1 MITIKSA
8 SQIDKM
14 KKAGEIVALT
24 HELMRKNICDGVT
37 TKELDRIAEEFIRSK
52 EAIPSFKNYNGYP
65 ASICTSVNDEVIHGI
80 PGNTRLKNGDIIG
93 IDIGAYIDGYH
104 GDSANT
110 YGVGDISQ
118 QAADLIDAAKGGFEA
133 GIQKAVAGNRIGDI
147 SSAIQQ
153 YVEARGYSIVREFVG
168 HGVGAQMH
176 EEPEVP
182 NYGRAGHG
190 PRLCSGMTLAV
201 EPMINAGKRNVVM
214 LDDEWTIVTEDG
226 SLSAHYE
233 HSIAITK
240 DEPILLTVC
249 R

>member
-24 HELMRKNICDGVT
+24 HELMKKNVCDGVT

-52 EAIPSFKNYNGYP
+52 GAIPSFKNYNGYP
-65 ASICTSVNDEVIHGI
+65 ASICASINDVVIHGI
-80 PGNTRLKNGDIIG
+80 PDNTRLKNGDIIG
-93 IDIGAYIDGYH
+93 IDIGAFIDGYH

-110 YGVGDISQ
+110 YGVGDISE
-118 QAADLIDAAKGGFEA
+118 QAADLIDAAKRGFEE
-133 GIQKAVAGNRIGDI
+133 GIKMAVAGNRVGDI
-147 SSAIQQ
+147 SAAIQQ
-153 YVEARGYSIVREFVG
+153 YVESRGYSIVREFVG

-201 EPMINAGKRNVVM
+201 EPMINAGKRNIVM

>member
-52 EAIPSFKNYNGYP
+52 GAIPSFKNYNGYP

>member
-14 KKAGEIVALT
+14 KKAGEVVALT

-52 EAIPSFKNYNGYP
+52 GAIPSFKNYNGYP
-65 ASICTSVNDEVIHGI
+65 ASICASINDVVIHGI
-80 PGNTRLKNGDIIG
+80 PDNTRLKNGDIIG
-93 IDIGAYIDGYH
+93 IDIGAFIDGYH

-110 YGVGDISQ
+110 YGVGDISE
-118 QAADLIDAAKGGFEA
+118 QAADLIDAAKRGFEE
-133 GIQKAVAGNRIGDI
+133 GIKMAVAGNRVGDI
-147 SSAIQQ
+147 SAAIQH
-153 YVEARGYSIVREFVG
+153 YVEGRGYSIVREFVG

-182 NYGRAGHG
+182 NYGRVGHG

-240 DEPILLTVC
+240 DEPILLTIC

>member
-24 HELMRKNICDGVT
+24 HELMKKNICDGVT

-52 EAIPSFKNYNGYP
+52 GAIPSFKNYNGYP
-65 ASICTSVNDEVIHGI
+65 ASICASVNDVVIHGI
-80 PGNTRLKNGDIIG
+80 PGNTRLKTGDIVG
-93 IDIGAYIDGYH
+93 IDIGAFIDGYH

-110 YGVGDISQ
+110 YGVGDISKE
-118 QAADLIDAAKGGFEA
+118 AADLIEAAKRGFEA
-133 GIQKAVAGNRIGDI
+133 GLEKAVQGNRVGDI
-147 SSAIQQ
+147 SAAIQQ
-153 YVEARGYSIVREFVG
+153 YVEACGYSVVREFVG
-168 HGVGAQMH
+168 HGVGEKMH

-190 PRLCSGMTLAV
+190 PRLCAGMTLAV
-201 EPMINAGKRNVVM
+201 EPMINAGNKDIVM
-214 LDDEWTIVTEDG
+214 LDDEWTIVTKDG

-240 DEPILLTVC
+240 DEPILLTIC

>member
-24 HELMRKNICDGVT
+24 HELMKKNVCDGVT

-52 EAIPSFKNYNGYP
+52 GAIPSFKNYNGYP
-65 ASICTSVNDEVIHGI
+65 ASICASVNDVVIHGI

-93 IDIGAYIDGYH
+93 IDIGAFIDGYH

-110 YGVGDISQ
+110 YGVGDISKE
-118 QAADLIDAAKGGFEA
+118 AADLIEAAKGGFEA
-133 GIQKAVAGNRIGDI
+133 GIKMAVQGNRVGDI
-147 SSAIQQ
+147 SAAVQQ
-153 YVEARGYSIVREFVG
+153 YVEARGYSVVREFVG

-182 NYGRAGHG
+182 NYGKAGRG
-190 PRLCSGMTLAV
+190 PRLCAGMTLAV
-201 EPMINAGKRNVVM
+201 EPMINAGKRDIVM
-214 LDDEWTIVTEDG
+214 LDDEWTIVTQDG

>member
-1 MITIKSA
+1 MISIKSVA
-8 SQIDKM
+8 QIDKM
-14 KKAGEIVALT
+14 KRAGEIVALT
-24 HELMRKNICDGVT
+24 HELMRKNVCDGVT
-37 TKELDRIAEEFIRSK
+37 TKELDRIADEFIRSK
-52 EAIPSFKNYNGYP
+52 GAIPSFKNYNGYP
-65 ASICTSVNDEVIHGI
+65 ASICTSVNDVVIHGI
-80 PGNTRLKNGDIIG
+80 PGNRRLKNGDIIG

-110 YGVGDISQ
+110 YGVGEISKE
-118 QAADLIDAAKGGFEA
+118 ASDLIAAAKGGFEA
-133 GIQKAVAGNRIGDI
+133 GIKMAVAGNRIGDI
-147 SSAIQQ
+147 SAAIQK
-153 YVEARGYSIVREFVG
+153 YVEDRGYSIVREFVG

-190 PRLCSGMTLAV
+190 PRLCSGMTIAV
-201 EPMINAGKRNVVM
+201 EPMINAGRRNVLM
-214 LDDEWTIVTEDG
+214 LDDDWTVVTEDG

-240 DEPILLTVC
+240 NDPVLLTVC

>member
-1 MITIKSA
+1 MISIKSVA
-8 SQIDKM
+8 QIDKM
-14 KKAGEIVALT
+14 KRAGEIVALT

-52 EAIPSFKNYNGYP
+52 GAIPSFKNYNGYP
-65 ASICTSVNDEVIHGI
+65 ASICASVNDVVIHGI
-80 PGNTRLKNGDIIG
+80 PGSYTLKNGDIVG

-110 YGVGDISQ
+110 YGVGEISKE
-118 QAADLIDAAKGGFEA
+118 ASDLIAAAKGGFEA
-133 GIQKAVAGNRIGDI
+133 GLKMAVDGNRIGDI
-147 SSAIQQ
+147 SAAIQK
-153 YVEARGYSIVREFVG
+153 YVEERGYSVVREFVG

-182 NYGRAGHG
+182 NYGKSGRG
-190 PRLCSGMTLAV
+190 PRLAPGRTLAV
-201 EPMINAGKRNVVM
+201 EPMINAGGREIYM
-214 LDDEWTIVTEDG
+214 LDDDWTIVTADG

-240 DEPILLTVC
+240 NEPVLLTVC

>member
-1 MITIKSA
+1 MISIKSVA
-8 SQIDKM
+8 QIDKM
-14 KKAGEIVALT
+14 KRAGEIVALT

-52 EAIPSFKNYNGYP
+52 GAIPSFKNYNGYP
-65 ASICTSVNDEVIHGI
+65 ASICASVNDVVIHGI
-80 PGNTRLKNGDIIG
+80 PGNYTLKNGDIVG

-110 YGVGDISQ
+110 YGVGEISKE
-118 QAADLIDAAKGGFEA
+118 ASDLIAAAKGGFEA
-133 GIQKAVAGNRIGDI
+133 GLKMAVDGNRIGDI
-147 SSAIQQ
+147 SAAIQK
-153 YVEARGYSIVREFVG
+153 YVEERGYSVVREFVG

-182 NYGRAGHG
+182 NYGKSGRG
-190 PRLCSGMTLAV
+190 PRLAPGMTLAV
-201 EPMINAGKRNVVM
+201 EPMINAGGKEIYM
-214 LDDEWTIVTEDG
+214 LDDDWTIVTADG

-233 HSIAITK
+233 HSTAITK
-240 DEPILLTVC
+240 NEPLLLTVC

>member
-14 KKAGEIVALT
+14 KRAGEIVALT
-24 HELMRKNICDGVT
+24 HELMKKNICDGVT
-37 TKELDRIAEEFIRSK
+37 TKDLDRIAEEFIRSK
-52 EAIPSFKNYNGYP
+52 GAIPSFKNYNGYP
-65 ASICTSVNDEVIHGI
+65 ASICASVNDVVIHGI
-80 PGNTRLKNGDIIG
+80 PNNTRLKNGDIIG

-110 YGVGDISQ
+110 YGVGDISKE
-118 QAADLIDAAKGGFEA
+118 AADLIDAAKKGFEA
-133 GIQKAVAGNRIGDI
+133 GIKMAVAGNRVGDI

-153 YVEARGYSIVREFVG
+153 YVESRGYSIVREFVG

-190 PRLCSGMTLAV
+190 PRLCNGMTLAV

-233 HSIAITK
+233 HSIAITNK
-240 DEPILLTVC
+240 EPILLTVC

>member
-14 KKAGEIVALT
+14 KRAGEIVALT
-24 HELMRKNICDGVT
+24 HELMRKNICEGVT

-52 EAIPSFKNYNGYP
+52 GAIPSFKNYNGYP
-65 ASICTSVNDEVIHGI
+65 ASICASVNDVVIHGI
-80 PGNTRLKNGDIIG
+80 PGNTRLKNGDIVG

-110 YGVGDISQ
+110 YGVGDISKE
-118 QAADLIDAAKGGFEA
+118 AADLIETAKRGFEE
-133 GIQKAVAGNRIGDI
+133 GVKMAVAGNRVGDI
-147 SSAIQQ
+147 SAAIQQ
-153 YVEARGYSIVREFVG
+153 YVESKGYSIVREFVG

-190 PRLCSGMTLAV
+190 PRLCNGMTLAV

-214 LDDEWTIVTEDG
+214 LDDDWTIVTEDG

-240 DEPILLTVC
+240 EEPILLTVC

>member
-14 KKAGEIVALT
+14 KRAGEIVALT
-24 HELMRKNICDGVT
+24 HELMKKNICDGVT

-52 EAIPSFKNYNGYP
+52 GAIPSFKNYNGYP
-65 ASICTSVNDEVIHGI
+65 ASICASINDVVIHGI
-80 PGNTRLKNGDIIG
+80 PDNTRLKNGDIIG
-93 IDIGAYIDGYH
+93 VDIGAYIDGYH

-110 YGVGDISQ
+110 YGVGDISKE
-118 QAADLIDAAKGGFEA
+118 AADLIDAAKRGFEE
-133 GIQKAVAGNRIGDI
+133 GIKKAVAGNRVGDI

-153 YVEARGYSIVREFVG
+153 YVESRGYSIVREFVG

-182 NYGRAGHG
+182 NYGRSGHG

-214 LDDEWTIVTEDG
+214 LDDDWTIVTEDG

-240 DEPILLTVC
+240 EEPILLTVC

>member
-1 MITIKSA
+1 MISIKSVA
-8 SQIDKM
+8 QIDKM
-14 KKAGEIVALT
+14 KRAGEIVALT

-52 EAIPSFKNYNGYP
+52 GAIPSFKNYNGYP
-65 ASICTSVNDEVIHGI
+65 ASICASVNDVVIHGI
-80 PGNTRLKNGDIIG
+80 PGSYTLKNGDIVG

-110 YGVGDISQ
+110 YGVGEISKE
-118 QAADLIDAAKGGFEA
+118 ASDLIAAAKGGFEA
-133 GIQKAVAGNRIGDI
+133 GLKMAVDGNRIGDI
-147 SSAIQQ
+147 SAAIQK
-153 YVEARGYSIVREFVG
+153 YVEERGYSVVREFVG

-182 NYGRAGHG
+182 NYGKSGRG
-190 PRLCSGMTLAV
+190 PRLAPGMTLAV
-201 EPMINAGKRNVVM
+201 EPMINAGGREIYM
-214 LDDEWTIVTEDG
+214 LDDDWTIVTADG

-240 DEPILLTVC
+240 NEPVLLTVC

>member
-24 HELMRKNICDGVT
+24 HELMKKNVCDGVT

-52 EAIPSFKNYNGYP
+52 GAIPSFKNYNGYP
-65 ASICTSVNDEVIHGI
+65 ASICASINDVVIHGI

-110 YGVGDISQ
+110 YGVGDISKE
-118 QAADLIDAAKGGFEA
+118 AADLIEAAKGGFEA
-133 GIQKAVAGNRIGDI
+133 GIKMAVQGNRVGDI
-147 SSAIQQ
+147 SAAVQQ
-153 YVEARGYSIVREFVG
+153 YVEARGYSVVREFVG

-190 PRLCSGMTLAV
+190 PRLCAGMTLAV
-201 EPMINAGKRNVVM
+201 EPMINAGKRDIVM
-214 LDDEWTIVTEDG
+214 LDDEWTIVTQDG

>member
-24 HELMRKNICDGVT
+24 HELMKKNICDGVT

-52 EAIPSFKNYNGYP
+52 GAIPSFKNYNGYP
-65 ASICTSVNDEVIHGI
+65 ASICASVNDVVIHGI

-110 YGVGDISQ
+110 YGVGDISKE
-118 QAADLIDAAKGGFEA
+118 AADLIEAAKGGFEA
-133 GIQKAVAGNRIGDI
+133 GIKMAVAGNRVGDI
-147 SSAIQQ
+147 SAAVQQ
-153 YVEARGYSIVREFVG
+153 YVEERGYSVVREFVG

-182 NYGRAGHG
+182 NYGRAGRG
-190 PRLCSGMTLAV
+190 PRLCAGMTLAV
-201 EPMINAGKRNVVM
+201 EPMINAGGKDIVM

-240 DEPILLTVC
+240 DEPILLTIC

>member
-14 KKAGEIVALT
+14 KRAGEIVALT

-52 EAIPSFKNYNGYP
+52 GAIPSFKNYNGYP
-65 ASICTSVNDEVIHGI
+65 ASICASVNDVVIHGI
-80 PGNTRLKNGDIIG
+80 PGNTRLKNGDIVG
-93 IDIGAYIDGYH
+93 IDIGAYMDGYH

-110 YGVGDISQ
+110 YGVGDISKE
-118 QAADLIDAAKGGFEA
+118 AADLIEAAKRGFEE
-133 GIQKAVAGNRIGDI
+133 GIKMAVAGNRVGDI
-147 SSAIQQ
+147 SAAIQQ
-153 YVEARGYSIVREFVG
+153 YVESKGYSIVREFVG

-190 PRLCSGMTLAV
+190 PRLCNGMTLAV

-214 LDDEWTIVTEDG
+214 LDDDWTIVTEDG

-240 DEPILLTVC
+240 EEPILLTVC

>member
-52 EAIPSFKNYNGYP
+52 GAIPSFKNYNGYP
-65 ASICTSVNDEVIHGI
+65 ASICASVNDVVIHGI

-93 IDIGAYIDGYH
+93 VDIGAFIDGYH

-110 YGVGDISQ
+110 YGVGDISKE
-118 QAADLIDAAKGGFEA
+118 AANLIEAAKGGFEA
-133 GIQKAVAGNRIGDI
+133 GLKKAVQGNRVGDI
-147 SSAIQQ
+147 SAAIQQ
-153 YVEARGYSIVREFVG
+153 YVEGCGYSIVREFVG
-168 HGVGAQMH
+168 HGVGAKMH

-182 NYGRAGHG
+182 NYGRPGRG
-190 PRLCSGMTLAV
+190 PRLCEGMTLAV
-201 EPMINAGKRNVVM
+201 EPMINAGKRDIFM
-214 LDDEWTIVTEDG
+214 LDDEWTIVTADG

>member
-24 HELMRKNICDGVT
+24 HELMKKNICDGVT

-52 EAIPSFKNYNGYP
+52 GAIPSFKNYNGYP
-65 ASICTSVNDEVIHGI
+65 ASICASINDVVIHGI
-80 PGNTRLKNGDIIG
+80 PGNTRLKTGDIVG

-110 YGVGDISQ
+110 YGVGDISKE
-118 QAADLIDAAKGGFEA
+118 AADLIEAAKCGFEE
-133 GIQKAVAGNRIGDI
+133 GIKKAVPGNRVGDI
-147 SSAIQQ
+147 SAAIQQ
-153 YVEARGYSIVREFVG
+153 YVESCGYSVVREFVG
-168 HGVGAQMH
+168 HGVGEKMH

-182 NYGRAGHG
+182 NYGQAGRG
-190 PRLCSGMTLAV
+190 PRLCAGMTIAV
-201 EPMINAGKRNVVM
+201 EPMINAGKRDIVM
-214 LDDEWTIVTEDG
+214 LDDEWTIVTKDG

>member
-24 HELMRKNICDGVT
+24 HELMKKNICDGVT

-52 EAIPSFKNYNGYP
+52 GAIPSFKNYNGYP
-65 ASICTSVNDEVIHGI
+65 ASICASVNDVVIHGI
-80 PGNTRLKNGDIIG
+80 PGNTRLKNGDIVG

-110 YGVGDISQ
+110 YGVGDISKE
-118 QAADLIDAAKGGFEA
+118 AADLIEAAKRGFEE
-133 GIQKAVAGNRIGDI
+133 GVKMAVQGNRVGDI
-147 SSAIQQ
+147 SAAIQQ
-153 YVEARGYSIVREFVG
+153 YVESCGYSIVREFVG
-168 HGVGAQMH
+168 HGVGEKMH

-182 NYGRAGHG
+182 NYGQAGRG
-190 PRLCSGMTLAV
+190 PRLCAGMTMAV
-201 EPMINAGKRNVVM
+201 EPMINAGKRDIVM
-214 LDDEWTIVTEDG
+214 LDDEWTIVTKDG

>member
-24 HELMRKNICDGVT
+24 HELMKKNICDGVT

-52 EAIPSFKNYNGYP
+52 GAIPSFKNYNGYP
-65 ASICTSVNDEVIHGI
+65 ASICASVNDVVIHGI
-80 PGNTRLKNGDIIG
+80 PGNTRLKNGDIVG

-110 YGVGDISQ
+110 YGVGDISKD
-118 QAADLIDAAKGGFEA
+118 AADLIEAAKGGFEA
-133 GIQKAVAGNRIGDI
+133 GLKKAVHGNRVGDI
-147 SSAIQQ
+147 SAAVQQ
-153 YVEARGYSIVREFVG
+153 YVEQCGYSVVREFVG

-182 NYGRAGHG
+182 NYGR
-190 PRLCSGMTLAV
+190 T
-201 EPMINAGKRNVVM
+201 
-214 LDDEWTIVTEDG
+214 D
-226 SLSAHYE
+226 
-233 HSIAITK
+233 
-240 DEPILLTVC
+240 
-249 R
+249 

>member
-1 MITIKSA
+1 MISIKSVA
-8 SQIDKM
+8 QIDKM
-14 KKAGEIVALT
+14 KRAGEIVALT

-52 EAIPSFKNYNGYP
+52 GAIPSFKNYNGYP
-65 ASICTSVNDEVIHGI
+65 ASICASVNDVVIHGI
-80 PGNTRLKNGDIIG
+80 PGNYTLKNGDIVG

-110 YGVGDISQ
+110 YGVGEISKE
-118 QAADLIDAAKGGFEA
+118 ASDLIAAAKGGFEA
-133 GIQKAVAGNRIGDI
+133 GLKMAVDGNRIGDI
-147 SSAIQQ
+147 SEAIQK
-153 YVEARGYSIVREFVG
+153 YVEERGYSVVREFVG

-182 NYGRAGHG
+182 NYGKSGRG
-190 PRLCSGMTLAV
+190 PRLAPGMTLAV
-201 EPMINAGKRNVVM
+201 EPMINAGGREIYM
-214 LDDEWTIVTEDG
+214 LDDEWTIVTADG

-240 DEPILLTVC
+240 NEPVLLTVC

>member
-24 HELMRKNICDGVT
+24 HELMKKNICDGVT
-37 TKELDRIAEEFIRSK
+37 TKDLDRIAEEFIRSK
-52 EAIPSFKNYNGYP
+52 GAIPSFKNYNGYP
-65 ASICTSVNDEVIHGI
+65 ASICTSVNDVVIHGI
-80 PGNTRLKNGDIIG
+80 PGSTRLKNGDIISV
-93 IDIGAYIDGYH
+93 DIGAYLDGYH

-110 YGVGDISQ
+110 YGVGDISKE
-118 QAADLIDAAKGGFEA
+118 AADIIAAAKGSFEA
-133 GIQKAVAGNRIGDI
+133 GIKMAVAGNRIGDI
-147 SSAIQQ
+147 SAGVQQ
-153 YVEARGYSIVREFVG
+153 YAESLGYSVVREFVG

-176 EEPEVP
+176 EDPEVP
-182 NYGRAGHG
+182 NYGRPGRG

-201 EPMINAGKRNVVM
+201 EPMINAGKRNIVM

-240 DEPILLTVC
+240 DEPVLLTVC

>member
-24 HELMRKNICDGVT
+24 HELMKKNVCDGVT

-52 EAIPSFKNYNGYP
+52 GAIPSFKNYNGYP
-65 ASICTSVNDEVIHGI
+65 ASICASVNDVVIHGI

-93 IDIGAYIDGYH
+93 IDIGAFIDGYH

-110 YGVGDISQ
+110 YGVGDISKE
-118 QAADLIDAAKGGFEA
+118 AADLIEAAKGGFEA
-133 GIQKAVAGNRIGDI
+133 GIKMAVAGNRVGDI
-147 SSAIQQ
+147 SAAVQQ
-153 YVEARGYSIVREFVG
+153 YVEARGYSVVREFVG

-182 NYGRAGHG
+182 NYGKAGRG
-190 PRLCSGMTLAV
+190 PRLCAGMTLAV
-201 EPMINAGKRNVVM
+201 EPMINAGKRDIVM
-214 LDDEWTIVTEDG
+214 LDDEWTIVTQDG

>member
-14 KKAGEIVALT
+14 KRAGEIVALT
-24 HELMRKNICDGVT
+24 HELMRKNVCDGVT
-37 TKELDRIAEEFIRSK
+37 TMELDRIAEEFIRSK
-52 EAIPSFKNYNGYP
+52 GAIPSFKNYNGYP
-65 ASICTSVNDEVIHGI
+65 ASICASINDVVIHGI
-80 PGNTRLKNGDIIG
+80 PNNTRLKNGDIIG

-110 YGVGDISQ
+110 YGVGDISKE
-118 QAADLIDAAKGGFEA
+118 AADLIDAAKRAFEE
-133 GIQKAVAGNRIGDI
+133 GIKLAVAGNRVGDI
-147 SSAIQQ
+147 SAAIQK
-153 YVEARGYSIVREFVG
+153 YVESRGYSIVREFVG

-190 PRLCSGMTLAV
+190 PRLCNGMTLAV

-240 DEPILLTVC
+240 EEPILLTVC

>member
-1 MITIKSA
+1 MISIKSVA
-8 SQIDKM
+8 QIDKM
-14 KKAGEIVALT
+14 KRAGEIVALT

-52 EAIPSFKNYNGYP
+52 GAIPSFKNYNGYP
-65 ASICTSVNDEVIHGI
+65 ASICASVNDVVIHGI
-80 PGNTRLKNGDIIG
+80 PGSYTLKNGDIVG

-110 YGVGDISQ
+110 YGVGEISKE
-118 QAADLIDAAKGGFEA
+118 ASDLIAAAKGGFEA
-133 GIQKAVAGNRIGDI
+133 GLKMAVDGNRIGDI
-147 SSAIQQ
+147 SAAIQK
-153 YVEARGYSIVREFVG
+153 YVEERGYSVVREFVG
-168 HGVGAQMH
+168 HGIGAQMH

-182 NYGRAGHG
+182 NYGKSGRG
-190 PRLCSGMTLAV
+190 PRLAPGMTLAV
-201 EPMINAGKRNVVM
+201 EPMINAGGREIYM
-214 LDDEWTIVTEDG
+214 LDDDWTIVTADG

-240 DEPILLTVC
+240 NEPVLLTVC

>member
-14 KKAGEIVALT
+14 KRAGEIVALT
-24 HELMRKNICDGVT
+24 HELMKKNICDGVT

-52 EAIPSFKNYNGYP
+52 GAIPSFKNYNGYP
-65 ASICTSVNDEVIHGI
+65 ASICASINDVVIHGI
-80 PGNTRLKNGDIIG
+80 PDNTRLKNGDIIG
-93 IDIGAYIDGYH
+93 VDIGAYIDGYH

-110 YGVGDISQ
+110 YGVGDISKE
-118 QAADLIDAAKGGFEA
+118 AADLIDAAKRGFEE
-133 GIQKAVAGNRIGDI
+133 GIKKAVAGNRVGDI

-153 YVEARGYSIVREFVG
+153 YVESRGYSIVREFVG

-182 NYGRAGHG
+182 NYGRSGHG
-190 PRLCSGMTLAV
+190 PRLCNGMTLAV

-214 LDDEWTIVTEDG
+214 LDDDWTIVTEDG

-240 DEPILLTVC
+240 EEPILLTVC

>member
-24 HELMRKNICDGVT
+24 HELMKKNICDGVT

-52 EAIPSFKNYNGYP
+52 GAIPSFKNYNGYP
-65 ASICTSVNDEVIHGI
+65 ASICASVNDVVIHGI
-80 PGNTRLKNGDIIG
+80 PGNTRLKNGDIVG

-110 YGVGDISQ
+110 YGVGDISKE
-118 QAADLIDAAKGGFEA
+118 AADLIEAAKCGFEA
-133 GIQKAVAGNRIGDI
+133 GIKMAVQGNRVGDI
-147 SSAIQQ
+147 SAAIQQ
-153 YVEARGYSIVREFVG
+153 YVESCGYTIVREFVG
-168 HGVGAQMH
+168 HGVGEKMH

-182 NYGRAGHG
+182 NYGQAGRG
-190 PRLCSGMTLAV
+190 PRLCAGMTMAV
-201 EPMINAGKRNVVM
+201 EPMINAGKRDIVM
-214 LDDEWTIVTEDG
+214 LDDEWTIVTKDG

>member
-24 HELMRKNICDGVT
+24 HELMKKNVCDGVT

-52 EAIPSFKNYNGYP
+52 GAIPSFKNYNGYP
-65 ASICTSVNDEVIHGI
+65 ASICASVNDVVIHGI

-93 IDIGAYIDGYH
+93 IDIGAFIDGYH

-110 YGVGDISQ
+110 YGVGDISKE
-118 QAADLIDAAKGGFEA
+118 AADLIEAAKGGFEA
-133 GIQKAVAGNRIGDI
+133 GIKMAVQGNRVGDI
-147 SSAIQQ
+147 SAAVQQ
-153 YVEARGYSIVREFVG
+153 YVEARGYSVVREFVG

-182 NYGRAGHG
+182 NYGKAGRG
-190 PRLCSGMTLAV
+190 PRLCAGMTLAV
-201 EPMINAGKRNVVM
+201 EPMINAGKRDIVM
-214 LDDEWTIVTEDG
+214 LDDEWTIVTQDG

-240 DEPILLTVC
+240 DEPILLTIC

>member
-24 HELMRKNICDGVT
+24 HELMKKNICDGVT

-52 EAIPSFKNYNGYP
+52 GAIPSFKNYNGYP
-65 ASICTSVNDEVIHGI
+65 ASICASVNDVVIHGI

-93 IDIGAYIDGYH
+93 IDIGAFIDGYH

-110 YGVGDISQ
+110 YGVGDISKE
-118 QAADLIDAAKGGFEA
+118 AADLIEAAKGGFEA
-133 GIQKAVAGNRIGDI
+133 GLKMAVAGNRVGDV
-147 SSAIQQ
+147 SAAIQQ
-153 YVEARGYSIVREFVG
+153 YVEGRGYSVVREFVG

-182 NYGRAGHG
+182 NYGRAGRG
-190 PRLCSGMTLAV
+190 PRLCAGMTLAV
-201 EPMINAGKRNVVM
+201 EPMINAGKRDIVM

-240 DEPILLTVC
+240 DEPILLTIC

>member
-24 HELMRKNICDGVT
+24 HELMKKNICDGVT
-37 TKELDRIAEEFIRSK
+37 TKELDSIAEEFIRSK
-52 EAIPSFKNYNGYP
+52 GAIPSFKNYNGYP
-65 ASICTSVNDEVIHGI
+65 ASICTSVNDVVIHGI
-80 PGNTRLKNGDIIG
+80 PDNTRLKNGDIISV
-93 IDIGAYIDGYH
+93 DIGAYIDGYH

-110 YGVGDISQ
+110 YGIGDISKE
-118 QAADLIDAAKGGFEA
+118 AADLIDAAKGGFEA
-133 GIQKAVAGNRIGDI
+133 GIKMAVAGNRVGDI
-147 SSAIQQ
+147 SYAIQQ
-153 YVEARGYSIVREFVG
+153 YVESLGYSIVREFVG
-168 HGVGAQMH
+168 HGVGAQIH

-201 EPMINAGKRNVVM
+201 EPMINVGKRNVLM
-214 LDDEWTIVTEDG
+214 LEDEWTIVTEDG

-233 HSIAITK
+233 HSVAITR